1 LRFVRAGSLGRD
13 KESDSQMTGPVY
25 RRVVIKL
32 SGEYLAVSHG
42 SGIDQP
48 TLDRVAADLIAA
60 RQLGA
65 EVAVVVGGGNMI
77 RGVEVSAQ
85 GVSRPTGD
93 TMGMLATMM
102 NCLALEAA
110 IERKGA
116 PARTLSA
123 FVMPEISELFTR
135 SAAHKYL
142 AEGRIVLLGGGTGN
156 PFFTTDTTAVL
167 RAAEIGAQAVLKA
180 TNVDGIYS
188 ADPKK
193 DPSAKRF
200 DRLTHSEAIGGGYK
214 VMDAT
219 AFALARETSLPIIVF
234 SIAEPGS
241 IGAILSGTG
250 RGTIVSG

>member
-1 LRFVRAGSLGRD
+1 MAD
-13 KESDSQMTGPVY
+13 PVY

-32 SGEYLAVSHG
+32 SGEYLAG
-42 SGIDQP
+42 QQAFGIDQA
-48 TLDRVAADLIAA
+48 TVDRIASDLIAA
-60 RQLGA
+60 QKLGA
-65 EVAVVVGGGNMI
+65 EVAVVVGGGNMV
-77 RGVEVSAQ
+77 RGVQVSSR
-85 GVSRPTGD
+85 GVSRTTGD
-93 TMGMLATMM
+93 TMGMLATVM
-102 NCLALEAA
+102 NCLALESAL
-110 IERKGA
+110 ERQGA

-123 FVMPEISELFTR
+123 FVMPEICELFTR
-135 SAAHKYL
+135 AAAHKYL
-142 AEGRIVLLGGGTGN
+142 AEGKIVLLGGGTGN

-167 RAAEIGAQAVLKA
+167 RAAEIDAEAVLKA

-200 DRLTHSEAIGGGYK
+200 DRLTHAQAIEGGYK

-241 IGAILSGTG
+241 MAAILRGKG
-250 RGTIVSG
+250 RGTVVAG

>member
-1 LRFVRAGSLGRD
+1 MAEVI
-13 KESDSQMTGPVY
+13 Y

-32 SGEYLAVSHG
+32 SGEYLAG
-42 SGIDQP
+42 SIGFGIDQ
-48 TLDRVAADLIAA
+48 TTIERIASELIAA
-60 RQLGA
+60 HKLGV
-65 EVAVVVGGGNMI
+65 EIGVVVGGGNI
-77 RGVEVSAQ
+77 VRGIDVT
-85 GVSRPTGD
+85 SRGISRTTGD

-110 IERKGA
+110 LERMGA
-116 PARTLSA
+116 STRTLSA

-135 SAAHKYL
+135 AAAHKYL
-142 AEGRIVLLGGGTGN
+142 TEGRIVLFAGGTGN

-167 RAAEIGAQAVLKA
+167 RAAEIEAQAVLKA
-180 TNVDGIYS
+180 TNVDGVYT

-193 DPSAKRF
+193 DPNAKRF
-200 DRLTHSEAIGGGYK
+200 DRLTHAQAIDGGYK

-241 IGAILSGTG
+241 VEAILRGAG
-250 RGTIVSG
+250 RGTVVAG

>member
-1 LRFVRAGSLGRD
+1 MA
-13 KESDSQMTGPVY
+13 KPIY
-25 RRVVIKL
+25 RRVVVKV
-32 SGEYLAVSHG
+32 SGEALMG
-42 SGIDQP
+42 PDGFGIHQP
-48 TLDRVAADLIAA
+48 TLERIAADLVATQA
-60 RQLGA
+60 LG
-65 EVAVVVGGGNMI
+65 VSVGIVVGGGNI
-77 RGVEVSAQ
+77 VRGVEVSSR

-93 TMGMLATMM
+93 TMGMLATVM

-110 IERKGA
+110 IERRGA

-123 FVMPEISELFTR
+123 FVMPQICELFTR
-135 SAAHKYL
+135 GAAHKYL

-180 TNVDGIYS
+180 TNVDGVYS

-193 DPSAKRF
+193 DRSAKRF
-200 DRLTHSEAIGGGYK
+200 DRLTHSQAIEGGYK

-241 IGAILSGTG
+241 IGAILRGTG
-250 RGTIVSG
+250 HGTIVAG